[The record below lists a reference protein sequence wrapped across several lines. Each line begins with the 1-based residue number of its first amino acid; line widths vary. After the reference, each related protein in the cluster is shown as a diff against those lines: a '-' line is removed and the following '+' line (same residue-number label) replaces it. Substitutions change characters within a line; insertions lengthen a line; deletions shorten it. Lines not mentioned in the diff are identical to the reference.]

1 MKETL
6 QQVQQLQDV
15 TRQLEEAK
23 RDRDRLSIDVDNQA
37 RLLEQK
43 RKRAEQAHQ
52 QRLESTKEADAAQL
66 RIEEAEQEVERLQV
80 QLNVTRHQREYDTIR
95 HSIVSHQADIRKW
108 EDEAL
113 QALTGADELSEEE
126 ERLQAEVKQADAELE
141 RVKAEV
147 AAQREQY
154 DRRIGQL
161 EVERQQLRGGI
172 NPDVLNT
179 YDRLAASHPE
189 NALAEVRNRICQG
202 CFTRITKQTE
212 NLLMR
217 DTKLVR
223 CHSCGRI
230 LILAD

>member
-1 MKETL
+1 MK
-6 QQVQQLQDV
+6 Q
-15 TRQLEEAK
+15 
-23 RDRDRLSIDVDNQA
+23 S
-37 RLLEQK
+37 
-43 RKRAEQAHQ
+43 
-52 QRLESTKEADAAQL
+52 
-66 RIEEAEQEVERLQV
+66 
-80 QLNVTRHQREYDTIR
+80 
-95 HSIVSHQADIRKW
+95 
-108 EDEAL
+108 
-113 QALTGADELSEEE
+113 
-126 ERLQAEVKQADAELE
+126 DAELK

>member
-1 MKETL
+1 MKQTL
-6 QQVQQLQDV
+6 RKVQQLQEV
-15 TRQLEEAK
+15 TRQLAQTR
-23 RDRDRLSIDVDNQA
+23 RDRERLALDVDNQA

-52 QRLESTKEADAAQL
+52 QRLDSTKKADAAQL
-66 RIEEAEQEVERLQV
+66 RIEKAEKDVERLQV

-113 QALTGADELSEEE
+113 QALTTADELSDEEDS
-126 ERLQAEVKQADAELE
+126 LQTEVKEAEAELE

-154 DRRIGQL
+154 DREIEQL
-161 EVERQQLRGGI
+161 EAERQRLRDEVD
-172 NPDVLNT
+172 PDVLST
-179 YDRLAASHPE
+179 YDRLAVSHPD
-189 NALAEVRNRICQG
+189 NALVEVRNRICQG

-217 DTKLVR
+217 DSRLVR

-230 LILAD
+230 LILTD